1 MNLFRS
7 EVAEKAAQRYDG
19 DALVV
24 PTRLQSIFIAILF
37 AWLVSLIFFLIF
49 ADYAKQETLRGWLDP
64 ESGTARIYAD
74 RAGLIADTLV
84 AQGDRVTRGQAL
96 LHVRVDRSLANG
108 ASLDA
113 VLAAEQQTQKR
124 LLEDQLARTERSLP
138 QEQRDI
144 ETRIA
149 ALEGDLVL
157 QREQEQALERQY
169 GLAVAQH
176 ARVAE
181 LREQGHVS
189 QTQLIESES
198 AELELLNR
206 FHAAKREVLATR
218 SALEGLRIEAGT
230 LVDRHAERVTEIRTA
245 ISEVNQ
251 SLARLDF
258 QSDYIIRSPIDGTVA
273 DLQVS
278 LGQRVTTQTP
288 VVSVV
293 PEDATFSVSLAAP
306 IRAVSQLE
314 PGQTVKLRYDAY
326 SYQKYG
332 VFPATIT
339 AISDV
344 ALLPNEL
351 VHAPIALREPVYRI
365 SAELDSAELDREI
378 VLRPGMTLT
387 ADVKVEERRLID
399 WLLNPF
405 VSLLRR
411 A

>member
-24 PTRLQSIFIAILF
+24 PTCLQSIFIAILF
-37 AWLVSLIFFLIF
+37 AWLVSLISFLIF

-64 ESGTARIYAD
+64 ESGTARVYAD

-124 LLEDQLARTERSLP
+124 LLEDQLARTERSLS

-169 GLAVAQH
+169 SLAVAQH

>member
-7 EVAEKAAQRYDG
+7 EVAEKATQRYDG
-19 DALVV
+19 DTLVV

-37 AWLVSLIFFLIF
+37 AWLVSLISFLIF

-64 ESGTARIYAD
+64 ESGTARVYAD

-124 LLEDQLARTERSLP
+124 LLEDQLARTERSLS

-411 A
+411 T